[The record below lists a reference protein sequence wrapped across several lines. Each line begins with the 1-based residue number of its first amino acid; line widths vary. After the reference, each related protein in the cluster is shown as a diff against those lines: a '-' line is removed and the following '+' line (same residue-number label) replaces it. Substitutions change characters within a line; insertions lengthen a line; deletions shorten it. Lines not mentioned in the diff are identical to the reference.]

1 MWQVTAGQ
9 SLAHR
14 GWGDEFVI
22 YNDLT
27 GDTHLIGGD
36 ALALLLCL
44 QEGARDEAALLAALA
59 PDARDGDET
68 LPVLLAELSRLALI
82 EAV

>member
-1 MWQVTAGQ
+1 MWQVTPGQ

-14 GWGDEFVI
+14 GWDDEFVI
-22 YNDLT
+22 YNDLS

-36 ALALLLCL
+36 ALAVLLCL
-44 QEGARDEAALLAALA
+44 QEGARDEAALHAALDPDA
-59 PDARDGDET
+59 PDGDDT
-68 LPVLLAELSRLALI
+68 LAVLLTELSALALI